1 VLATL
6 DAAPTYGYRYG
17 LTTPKDKELMAKK
30 PIESW
35 MFALVVVRK
44 GNRFLLV
51 HERKHGQRW
60 YLPAGRVEFGET
72 FPEAAKREVLEEA
85 GVPISLDGIL
95 RIEHSPRLDGSA
107 RMRMIFL
114 ASPIDDTSPK
124 SEPDDES
131 LEARWVTIEELDTL
145 GYSLRSPEV
154 IRLFEQVQRG
164 VTVMPM
170 SMLTQEGGL

>member
-1 VLATL
+1 
-6 DAAPTYGYRYG
+6 
-17 LTTPKDKELMAKK
+17 MAKK

-114 ASPIDDTSPK
+114 ASPIDDTPPK

>member
-1 VLATL
+1 
-6 DAAPTYGYRYG
+6 
-17 LTTPKDKELMAKK
+17 MAKK

-72 FPEAAKREVLEEA
+72 FPEAAKREVMEEA
-85 GVPISLDGIL
+85 GVPISLEGIL
-95 RIEHSPRLDGSA
+95 RIEHTPRSDGSA
-107 RMRMIFL
+107 RIRMIFL
-114 ASPIDDTSPK
+114 ASPVDDTPPK
-124 SEPDDES
+124 SVPDDES
-131 LEARWVTIEELDTL
+131 LEARWLTIEEIDTL
-145 GYSLRSPEV
+145 GLSLRSPEV

-164 VTVMPM
+164 VTLMPM
-170 SMLTQEGGL
+170 SMLTLEGGL

>member
-1 VLATL
+1 
-6 DAAPTYGYRYG
+6 
-17 LTTPKDKELMAKK
+17 MAKK

-164 VTVMPM
+164 VLVMPM

>member
-1 VLATL
+1 
-6 DAAPTYGYRYG
+6 
-17 LTTPKDKELMAKK
+17 MAKK

-72 FPEAAKREVLEEA
+72 FPEAAKREVMEEA

-95 RIEHSPRLDGSA
+95 RIEHTPRSDGSA
-107 RMRMIFL
+107 RIRMIFL
-114 ASPIDDTSPK
+114 ASPVDDTPPK
-124 SEPDDES
+124 SVPDDES
-131 LEARWVTIEELDTL
+131 LEARWLTIGEIDTL
-145 GYSLRSPEV
+145 GLSLRSPEV

-164 VTVMPM
+164 VTLMPM
-170 SMLTQEGGL
+170 SMLTLEGGL

>member
-1 VLATL
+1 
-6 DAAPTYGYRYG
+6 
-17 LTTPKDKELMAKK
+17 MAKK
-30 PIESW
+30 PIEWW

-114 ASPIDDTSPK
+114 ASPIDDTPPK

>member
-1 VLATL
+1 
-6 DAAPTYGYRYG
+6 
-17 LTTPKDKELMAKK
+17 MAKK

-60 YLPAGRVEFGET
+60 YLPAGRVEAGET

-85 GVPISLDGIL
+85 GVPITLDGIL
-95 RIEHSPRLDGSA
+95 RVEHSPRSDGSA

-114 ASPIDDTSPK
+114 ASPTDDTPPK
-124 SEPDDES
+124 SEPDEES
-131 LEARWVTIEELDTL
+131 LEARWVTVEEIEELAL
-145 GYSLRSPEV
+145 PLRSPEV

-164 VTVMPM
+164 VTIMPM

>member
-1 VLATL
+1 
-6 DAAPTYGYRYG
+6 
-17 LTTPKDKELMAKK
+17 MAKK

-72 FPEAAKREVLEEA
+72 FPEAAKREVMEEA

-95 RIEHSPRLDGSA
+95 RIEHTPRSDGSA
-107 RMRMIFL
+107 RIRMIFL
-114 ASPIDDTSPK
+114 ASPVDDTPPK
-124 SEPDDES
+124 SAPDDES
-131 LEARWVTIEELDTL
+131 LEARWLTIEEIDTL
-145 GYSLRSPEV
+145 GLSLRSPEV

-164 VTVMPM
+164 VTLMPM
-170 SMLTQEGGL
+170 SMLTLEGGL

>member
-1 VLATL
+1 
-6 DAAPTYGYRYG
+6 
-17 LTTPKDKELMAKK
+17 MAKK

-72 FPEAAKREVLEEA
+72 FPEAAKREVMEEA

-95 RIEHSPRLDGSA
+95 RIEHTPRSDGSA
-107 RMRMIFL
+107 RIRMIFL
-114 ASPIDDTSPK
+114 ASPVDDTPPK
-124 SEPDDES
+124 SVPDDES
-131 LEARWVTIEELDTL
+131 LEARWLTIEEIDTL
-145 GYSLRSPEV
+145 GLSLRSPEV

-164 VTVMPM
+164 VTLMPM
-170 SMLTQEGGL
+170 SMLTLEGGL

>member
-1 VLATL
+1 
-6 DAAPTYGYRYG
+6 
-17 LTTPKDKELMAKK
+17 MAKK

-60 YLPAGRVEFGET
+60 YLPAGRVEAGET

-85 GVPISLDGIL
+85 GVPVTLDGIL
-95 RIEHSPRLDGSA
+95 RVEHSPRSDGSA

-114 ASPIDDTSPK
+114 ASPTDDTPPK
-124 SEPDDES
+124 SEPDEES
-131 LEARWVTIEELDTL
+131 LEARWVTVEEIEELTL
-145 GYSLRSPEV
+145 PLRSPEV

-164 VTVMPM
+164 VTIMPM

>member
-1 VLATL
+1 L
-6 DAAPTYGYRYG
+6 
-17 LTTPKDKELMAKK
+17 AKK

-60 YLPAGRVEFGET
+60 YLPAGRVEAGET

-85 GVPISLDGIL
+85 GVPVTLDGIL
-95 RIEHSPRLDGSA
+95 RVEHSPRSDGSA

-114 ASPIDDTSPK
+114 ASPTDDTPPK
-124 SEPDDES
+124 SEPDEES
-131 LEARWVTIEELDTL
+131 LEARWVTVEEIEELTL
-145 GYSLRSPEV
+145 PLRSPEV

-164 VTVMPM
+164 VTIMPM